1 MGKTTRKWIFRAVVV
16 IVGIATAIMPY
27 AYPDI
32 AIWKWRLLF
41 WSCILLLTIFVG
53 MLLYEYISKFEWA
66 KPIIKKL
73 EQFQRLFIITLIVSF
88 VVGIIWIFAVSR
100 NTVPLPQ
107 EEKPKEV
114 VELKKPKT
122 LYDYFKS
129 DFQKFTKMPQSANLS
144 KPDSSEVI
152 NVEYNLYSDSES
164 NSKFISYYV
173 PLFHDSSKTY
183 EIILSLIDHHFTAF
197 ERKDRIMSIE
207 SYTPGDSSS
216 TYSKDLKFS
225 GIIYVY
231 HAGKLLPEH
240 SGEISGQYKNK
251 GLTIILRDQDYA
263 LIRNLS
269 KQKKES
275 PAKQTIDK
283 KNEII
288 KQLDQFARDGKILI
302 LEIEIAPS
310 SEFPSKHHLPR
321 IKKPS
326 PVESKFAEWRNDV
339 YIYLHNNVLAWA
351 EIYNRLPRQVD
362 VKSINQNRP
371 RQEAYRT
378 SMKAMVDSH
387 IEKILEII
395 MSVNESNN

>member
-1 MGKTTRKWIFRAVVV
+1 MLTNKYFMFGIGVLAMVVAPFLTMFWV
-16 IVGIATAIMPY
+16 KLSLVLFGGGFLVFGLWQCFKDAQWNIIYFYIACP
-27 AYPDI
+27 
-32 AIWKWRLLF
+32 
-41 WSCILLLTIFVG
+41 
-53 MLLYEYISKFEWA
+53 
-66 KPIIKKL
+66 
-73 EQFQRLFIITLIVSF
+73 FI
-88 VVGIIWIFAVSR
+88 VVGLAFLVVSDYPTGKE
-100 NTVPLPQ
+100 NN
-107 EEKPKEV
+107 EPKHENLV
-114 VELKKPKT
+114 LKSKQTESNKRKT

-183 EIILSLIDHHFTAF
+183 EIILSLIDHHPTAF

-275 PAKQTIDK
+275 PIDK

-288 KQLDQFARDGKILI
+288 EQLDQFIRDGKVIKLK
-302 LEIEIAPS
+302 IEIMLS
-310 SEFPSKHHLPR
+310 SEFPSKYDAPR
-321 IKKPS
+321 IKKDLPI
-326 PVESKFAEWRNDV
+326 ETEFKEWSNDV
-339 YIYLHNNVLAWA
+339 YIYLHFNVLAWA
-351 EIYNRLPRQVD
+351 EDYKRLPTQVIVKNLKRNMTRQG
-362 VKSINQNRP
+362 
-371 RQEAYRT
+371 AYRV

-387 IEKILEII
+387 IEKIIEII
-395 MSVNESNN
+395 KSVNSSSN